1 MGDKPEIGFD
11 FKDSRK
17 KRVIFLSHCIL
28 NENVRYPGGAFR
40 GACISEIIDQCVKN
54 DIGIV
59 QMPCPEQKAW
69 GGVIKQWLI
78 SALGDRR
85 LLMKPFRLIFF
96 PLFLFY
102 TKYVYRRLA
111 LNVANEIE
119 DYVKSGFDVIGIVGI
134 DGSPSCGVNQTLDIY
149 EVLPL
154 LAQFTKDAFDQ
165 EKMNAM
171 IRSCQAQGRGLFI
184 NVLKNTLDKRKTK
197 VHLLAHDLISEM
209 DSQQSSLKLNIQN
222 NFKK

>member
-1 MGDKPEIGFD
+1 MGDNPEIAFD

-69 GGVIKQWLI
+69 GGVIKRWLI
-78 SALGDRR
+78 RALGDRR
-85 LLMKPFRLIFF
+85 LLVKPFRLIFF

-111 LNVANEIE
+111 LDLANEIE

-134 DGSPSCGVNQTLDIY
+134 DGSPSCGVNQTLDIH
-149 EVLPL
+149 EVLPF
-154 LAQFTKDAFDQ
+154 LARFTKDAFDQ
-165 EKMNAM
+165 EKMNGM
-171 IRSCQAQGRGLFI
+171 IRSCLTQGRGLFI
-184 NVLKNTLDKRKTK
+184 AELKNILDKRKIN
-197 VHLLAHDLISEM
+197 VQFLAHDLIAEM
-209 DSQQSSLKLNIQN
+209 DSQQSSLKLNVQ
-222 NFKK
+222 K